1 MLYSVIGLPA
11 CFCIFRDMKNNT
23 YRPMI
28 QGQFIKE
35 IPALESK
42 QEAEIELSLWWV
54 ASLCEA

>member
-11 CFCIFRDMKNNT
+11 CFCIFHDMKNNT

-35 IPALESK
+35 IPAFNSK
-42 QEAEIELSLWWV
+42 QEAEQELMLWAV
-54 ASLCEA
+54 VILCEG